1 MSKWLSK
8 YFSVLKVTWIQTL
21 EYKANAVVGLFA
33 ILSGIL
39 IEFMIWDRVFSA
51 SGKDTINGFSFM
63 GLMSFIFISLIV
75 GQLKSSWV
83 TSFEMIDLIR
93 TGGLN
98 KYLIRPISFY
108 TYHIMIFIGVNSLF
122 FIVYFF
128 LLLIFPFIMP
138 GYLFQE
144 IIQIVLFIPALAAS
158 IFISYS
164 IYFFLVCLAFWFSEV
179 KSIVLSYNLVNI
191 FLAGQIIPLSF
202 FPDKVRYFIS
212 LTPLSLLVDFP
223 VRIATGMI
231 ESEGIK
237 YGFMMVAIWSA
248 ILMIINKVIYSIG
261 IRRYEGYGA

>member
-1 MSKWLSK
+1 MRRWVSK
-8 YFSVLKVTWIQTL
+8 YYSVLKVTWIQTL
-21 EYKANAVVGLFA
+21 EYKANAIVGLFA

-39 IEFMIWDRVFSA
+39 IEFMIWDRIFSS
-51 SGKDTINGFSFM
+51 SGQEIINGFTFP

-128 LLLIFPFIMP
+128 L
-138 GYLFQE
+138 
-144 IIQIVLFIPALAAS
+144 
-158 IFISYS
+158 
-164 IYFFLVCLAFWFSEV
+164 VCLAFWFSEV

-202 FPDKVRYFIS
+202 FPEKMRYIIS

-231 ESEGIK
+231 GYDGIK
-237 YGFMMVAIWSA
+237 DGFTLVLIWSVLLLA
-248 ILMIINKVIYSIG
+248 INKLVYSIG

>member
-1 MSKWLSK
+1 MRRWLCK
-8 YFSVLKVTWIQTL
+8 YYSVLQVTWIQTL
-21 EYKANAVVGLFA
+21 EYKANAIVGLFA

-39 IEFMIWDRVFSA
+39 IEFMIWDRIFSS
-51 SGKDTINGFSFM
+51 SGQEIINGFTFP

-128 LLLIFPFIMP
+128 LLLIFPFVMP
-138 GYLFQE
+138 GYMFQDIMQ
-144 IIQIVLFIPALAAS
+144 IIFFIPALASS
-158 IFISYS
+158 IFLSYS

-202 FPDKVRYFIS
+202 FPEKMRYIIS

-231 ESEGIK
+231 GYDGIK
-237 YGFMMVAIWSA
+237 DGFTLVLIWSVLLLA
-248 ILMIINKVIYSIG
+248 INKLVYSIG

>member
-1 MSKWLSK
+1 MSSVIDK
-8 YFSVLKVTWIQTL
+8 YYSVLKVTWIQTL
-21 EYKANAVVGLFA
+21 EYKANAIVGLFA
-33 ILSGIL
+33 IFSGIL
-39 IEFMIWDRVFSA
+39 IEFMIWDSVFSS
-51 SGKDTINGFSFM
+51 SGKDIINGFTFQ

-93 TGGLN
+93 SGGLN

-122 FIVYFF
+122 YIVYFF
-128 LLLIFPFIMP
+128 LILIFPFVMP

-144 IIQIVLFIPALAAS
+144 PIQVILFIPALLSS

-179 KSIVLSYNLVNI
+179 KSIILSYNLVNI
-191 FLAGQIIPLSF
+191 FVAGQIIPLSF
-202 FPDKVRYFIS
+202 FPETIRNIIY

-223 VRIATGMI
+223 VRIATGMV
-231 ESEGIK
+231 EYDGMRD
-237 YGFMMVAIWSA
+237 GFLLILFWSV
-248 ILMIINKVIYSIG
+248 ILIIINSIVYQIG
-261 IRRYEGYGA
+261 VRRYEGYGA